1 MDKSNEID
9 LLNSV
14 TKTLIDSCEGYQTC
28 CDVADDSY
36 ALQSEFSRRLAE
48 RRTLVTEFQERVRA
62 LGGEPADSG
71 SAKGAVHRG
80 FLRFTSLFQDDEK
93 AAINALDDGE
103 EFLAE
108 KIEDKL
114 EDNQLTPESRQ
125 LLIRAM
131 QSAQDGERFAD
142 RLDD

>member
-1 MDKSNEID
+1 MDKSKEIKI
-9 LLNSV
+9 LNSV
-14 TKTLIDSCEGYQTC
+14 TKTLIDSCEGYETC
-28 CDVADDSY
+28 RDVADDSH

-48 RRTLVTEFQERVRA
+48 RQTLVREFQDLVRS

-80 FLRFTSLFQDDEK
+80 FLRFTTLFQDDEK
-93 AAINALDDGE
+93 AAISALDDGE

-114 EDNQLTPESRQ
+114 EDDRLGPESRQ
-125 LLIRAM
+125 LLMRAM